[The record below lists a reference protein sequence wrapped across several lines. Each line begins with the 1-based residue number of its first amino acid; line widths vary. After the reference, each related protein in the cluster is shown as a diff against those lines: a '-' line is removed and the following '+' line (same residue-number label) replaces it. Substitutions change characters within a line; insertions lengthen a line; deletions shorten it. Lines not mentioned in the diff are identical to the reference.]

1 MSETARAV
9 LELVERSWGELS
21 ADDRAVLEGW
31 LRGATSAD
39 LFLLL
44 SEARRRWRRPRK
56 SSSQTMQAIRE
67 MAEDSEV

>member
-1 MSETARAV
+1 MSESARAI

-21 ADDRAVLEGW
+21 ADDRALLEDW
-31 LRGATSAD
+31 LRGAKPAD

-44 SEARRRWRRPRK
+44 SEARRRWRRPRQ
-56 SSSQTMQAIRE
+56 SSSQTMQAIQE

>member
-1 MSETARAV
+1 MSESARAI

-21 ADDRAVLEGW
+21 ADDRALLEDW
-31 LRGATSAD
+31 LRGAKPAD